1 MQSSEVQKAK
11 EPPGSMRTILVPMQ
25 NVAWGTGTGLETK
38 EESDS
43 NKFSPSSFILHK
55 FHDHGACSDIA
66 FFFFFLLSFLK
77 QRLRAHV
84 RIHSTNT
91 DVMDTSFLE

>member
-11 EPPGSMRTILVPMQ
+11 EPPGSMRTILVSMQ

-66 FFFFFLLSFLK
+66 FFFFSSFFFKTEIKGSRKNSLY
-77 QRLRAHV
+77 
-84 RIHSTNT
+84 
-91 DVMDTSFLE
+91 